1 MWRPSSSGQSTIITN
16 QYIEN
21 IMNQYDV
28 ENINTNY
35 GSGNYSN
42 WMENQLENGS
52 LYMNYRGFIGV
63 SGFTQSNIN
72 SANNGYKNTFAT
84 FLTCGTGD
92 FNYTSLSE
100 EFFRAGS
107 LNNPKGAVAAI
118 GTATSGTHTMFN
130 NIVGMGM
137 YDGIFSKSK
146 LAGSIVANG
155 KLSLLNTYP
164 DNPND
169 RVSIF
174 SFNNL
179 IGDPAL
185 LLWTDSPKAMFLNH
199 HDSILNGTN
208 IIEFNATDDDGLPIP
223 GVLITLLKGNDEIFI
238 SQLTDISGTAS
249 FDLDYINSGEVML
262 LQLSKIIYLLKI
274 IF

>member
-1 MWRPSSSGQSTIITN
+1 MYKRQAYEKATYLSQTGSEWYERSALCGDPSSSGQSTIITN

-21 IMNQYDV
+21 IMNQYGV
-28 ENINTNY
+28 ENIYTNY

-42 WMENQLENGS
+42 WMENQLESGS
-52 LYMNYRGFIGV
+52 LYMNYRGYIGV

-137 YDGIFSKSK
+137 YDGIFSKNLQ

-174 SFNNL
+174 SFWNNL

-185 LLWTDSPKAMFLNH
+185 LLWTCLLYTSPSPR
-199 HDSILNGTN
+199 D
-208 IIEFNATDDDGLPIP
+208 
-223 GVLITLLKGNDEIFI
+223 
-238 SQLTDISGTAS
+238 
-249 FDLDYINSGEVML
+249 
-262 LQLSKIIYLLKI
+262 
-274 IF
+274 